1 MVLLIFIS
9 ECTFIV
15 IDKTLEG
22 KLHTTQHQNDVLM
35 LVSEMAGDVNLFFID
50 DDEHHAELEVYHHIS
65 PSFTP
70 HYPIY
75 SLIK

>member
-50 DDEHHAELEVYHHIS
+50 DDEHHAELEVYHHILLLLYL
-65 PSFTP
+65 TTQYI
-70 HYPIY
+70 H
-75 SLIK
+75 